1 MSLDAGAG
9 HPVALRAS
17 VSGETTPADGD
28 ACGDSRG
35 ADGEGP
41 CAVLESLTLR
51 GFRSFRNESVSFEN
65 PVFLVGANGAGK
77 TNLTEA
83 FAFLAG
89 AMQSPLPAV
98 VESRGGFRALA
109 HRGSAKARPG
119 EIGLGVVLREP
130 DAEIRRVGYEIALR
144 PGRSTGDF
152 EVARERCA
160 VEGRDGSSAEF
171 ERTRSRRGSER
182 WRSSVAGLAPA
193 MVPDHLA
200 LPIVAGDPRFRAAP
214 AFLASMRV
222 YRVTPPAL
230 RALQEPQTGKRL
242 RADGGNA
249 ASVLEEIQR
258 TAEMDGQVMRNLVES
273 VVPGTVDLRAR
284 RVGQKRTM
292 EFREKR
298 GPGYVWTPASSMS
311 DGALRLV
318 ALLLAVF
325 QPSRPSVL
333 VLEEPETTMPPGAVG
348 AVLDILGHARR
359 FMQVVVTTHSPEML
373 DAKWIEDRH
382 LRLVESEDGRSRVR
396 FVSPSARG
404 ILRDR
409 LASAGELFRS
419 NALHSDDGPAPD
431 PPSFVVA
438 GAR

>member
-1 MSLDAGAG
+1 MIEE
-9 HPVALRAS
+9 LRLS
-17 VSGETTPADGD
+17 
-28 ACGDSRG
+28 
-35 ADGEGP
+35 
-41 CAVLESLTLR
+41 
-51 GFRSFRNESVSFEN
+51 GFRSFATETVSFEN
-65 PVFLVGANGAGK
+65 LVFLVGANGAGK

-83 FAFLAG
+83 LAFLAG

-98 VESRGGFRALA
+98 VENRGGFRTLA
-109 HRGSAKARPG
+109 HRSSATARPG

-130 DAEIRRVGYEIALR
+130 DEETRRACYEFELR
-144 PGRSTGDF
+144 PKQRTADF

-171 ERTRSRRGSER
+171 ERTRSRRGAEC

-200 LPIVAGDPRFRAAP
+200 LPIVAGDARFRAVQV
-214 AFLASMRV
+214 FLASMLV
-222 YRVTPPAL
+222 CRVTPPAL
-230 RALQEPQTGKRL
+230 RALQDPQDGKRL
-242 RADGGNA
+242 CADGGNA

-258 TAEMDGQVMRNLVES
+258 TAEMDRQVMRDLVES

-284 RVGQKRTM
+284 RVGPKRTM

-318 ALLLAVF
+318 ALLLAAF
-325 QPSRPSVL
+325 QPSPPSVL
-333 VLEEPETTMPPGAVG
+333 ALEEPETTMPPDAVG